1 VKPKTLLVL
10 TAVVAALVAF
20 IWFVER
26 DLPSSEERA
35 ERANRVLPVEP
46 DEVAAVAIEWGG
58 ETVRLER
65 RAAEVGEEVE
75 DGEEAP
81 EAPATSEWRLTEPY
95 AARADRTQVET
106 LLDALTGLRKSRTLE
121 EVERAEVGLEAP
133 RGGVTLTT
141 ADGELRLLVGAGVPG
156 SDNVIVAL
164 VGEVGEDGD
173 GDGEAWVT
181 SGSFLGQLE
190 REPSE
195 WRSREVVS
203 AAREDVER
211 VRLRGSGEAAVPVVM
226 ARRGE
231 RFHLEEPFED
241 PVSSDAAERL
251 LADLVTLQ
259 ARRFLDG
266 DPRDPHSDAE
276 LGLAPPRGT
285 VDAELAGGGSVRVE
299 LGAPVEDPSGEP
311 GAPDFPVSQSAVYA
325 RVGELRFEA
334 VTGLSEAVARPAGEW
349 RSPSWTA
356 FRSFE
361 VDRLE
366 IDEPGEPP
374 LVLVRAGVDWTR
386 GEETIPYTAASDL
399 LFALTE
405 AEGAVADVEVSE
417 EPLLTV
423 RLATEEGD
431 EETLTVYPAVPGPGE
446 SPEGWDEV
454 HPARSSARSSDLL
467 LPGSVV
473 TDLLDALAQVRSAE
487 PEP

>member
-1 VKPKTLLVL
+1 MKPKTLLVL
-10 TAVVAALVAF
+10 TALVAALVAF

-26 DLPSSEERA
+26 DLPSSEERVEQA
-35 ERANRVLPVEP
+35 TRVLPVEP
-46 DEVAAVAIEWGG
+46 DEVAAVAIDWGG

-65 RAAEVGEEVE
+65 RATEGGEEGA

-81 EAPATSEWRLTEPY
+81 EAPEWRLTEPY
-95 AARADRTQVET
+95 AARADRAQVDT
-106 LLDALTGLRKSRTLE
+106 LLEALTGLRKSRTLE
-121 EVERAEVGLEAP
+121 DVERAEVGLDAP

-141 ADGELRLLVGAGVPG
+141 ADGERRLLVGAGVPG

-164 VGEVGEDGD
+164 VGEDGEDGD
-173 GDGEAWVT
+173 GDAWVT
-181 SGSFLGQLE
+181 SGSFLSQLE

-211 VRLRGSGEAAVPVVM
+211 VRLRGSGEGAEPVVM

-241 PVSSDAAERL
+241 PVSADAAERL
-251 LADLVTLQ
+251 LADLVTLR
-259 ARRFLDG
+259 ARGFLDG
-266 DPRDPHSDAE
+266 DPRSDAD
-276 LGLAPPRGT
+276 LGLAPPRGE
-285 VDAELAGGGSVRVE
+285 VEASLAGGGSLRVE
-299 LGAPVEDPSGEP
+299 VGAPVEGD
-311 GAPDFPVSQSAVYA
+311 ADDAVYA
-325 RVGELRFEA
+325 RVGDLRFEA

-361 VDRLE
+361 VDRVE
-366 IDEPGEPP
+366 IDQPGEAP
-374 LVLVRAGVDWTR
+374 LVLTRAGVDWKR

-405 AEGAVADVEVSE
+405 AEGVVADVEVSE

-423 RLATEEGD
+423 RLATEEGG
-431 EETLTVYPAVPGPGE
+431 EEILTLYLPVPGPGE

-454 HPARSSARSSDLL
+454 HPARSSARASDLL
-467 LPGSVV
+467 LPTSAV
-473 TDLLDALAQVRSAE
+473 TDLLDALEAVRTAE
-487 PEP
+487 P